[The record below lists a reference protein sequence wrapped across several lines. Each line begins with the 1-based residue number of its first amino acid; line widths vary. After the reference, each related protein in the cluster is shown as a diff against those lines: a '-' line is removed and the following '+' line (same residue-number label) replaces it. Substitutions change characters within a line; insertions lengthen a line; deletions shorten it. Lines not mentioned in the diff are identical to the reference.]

1 MPGFRTYLRI
11 SVLTLGLTV
20 GSAFD
25 SSPFAATAQAR
36 QSEIKSDKR
45 EREESNSSQGI
56 TNDAEERRTRANEPR
71 KRRDYRRPR
80 IGRREFRTFDGASN
94 NIEHPR
100 WGASFIHLQRLGAPD
115 YADGISSM
123 AGPLRPS
130 ARLVSNNVLHQ
141 AEGVSIPNEFGASAF
156 VWQWGQF
163 LDHDID
169 LTDGG
174 TDEAANVKVP
184 EGDRWFDPSGNGAAV
199 IPLNRANYDPATGTD
214 LTNPRQQ
221 ENEITSWI
229 DGSNIYGS
237 DETRTAALRVGPDSP
252 FLKTSDGNLLPF
264 NVDNLSNANGFVSDP
279 TTLFLAGDVRANE
292 QIGLTTMHTLFMRE
306 HNRIAARLQ
315 RRYHGDPE
323 LIFQTA
329 RRLVIAEI
337 QMITFNEFIPALLGP
352 EAIKPYRG
360 YDPSINPS
368 IYNEFSGAAYRL
380 GHSMIGDKLLRLNK
394 KGREIR
400 KGHLELRGAFFTAPH
415 YLQKSRDI
423 DPILR
428 GLAGEPHQRIDVKIT
443 TDLRNFL
450 FGDPGAGGLDLAALN
465 VQRGRDHGIG
475 SYNDM
480 REVMGL
486 PRVTG
491 FAQITSDEE
500 LQQALYKTYGS
511 VDDIDLWVGGLAEDP
526 MTTRG
531 SQLGPLCHAML
542 VHQFAELRDGDRF
555 WYQRDLTRFEKRLVR
570 KTTLARI
577 IRRNTGIGREL
588 QNNVFYVVGER
599 RPERRR

>member
-1 MPGFRTYLRI
+1 MPRFI
-11 SVLTLGLTV
+11 IVITV
-20 GSAFD
+20 FALVVSFAPGGIFASGAFGG
-25 SSPFAATAQAR
+25 AAQAR
-36 QSEIKSDKR
+36 QSDNQDKKP
-45 EREESNSSQGI
+45 EREKSNSSQGI
-56 TNDAEERRTRANEPR
+56 SNDADERRERAQEPR
-71 KRRDYRRPR
+71 KRREYRRPR
-80 IGRREFRTFDGASN
+80 IGRREYRTYDGASN

-100 WGASFIHLQRLGAPD
+100 WGASFIQLQRLGAPD
-115 YADGISSM
+115 YGDGISTL

-130 ARLVSNNVLHQ
+130 ARLVSNNVLDQ

-174 TDEAANVKVP
+174 TDEAANIKIP
-184 EGDRWFDPSGNGAAV
+184 AGDRWFDPSGNGAAV
-199 IPLNRANYDPATGTD
+199 IPFNRANYDPLTGTD

-229 DGSNIYGS
+229 DASNIYGS
-237 DETRTAALRVGPDSP
+237 DETRAAALRVGPDSP

-264 NVDNLSNANGFVSDP
+264 NLDNLSNANGFVSDP
-279 TTLFLAGDVRANE
+279 TSLFLAGDVRANE
-292 QIGLTTMHTLFMRE
+292 QIGLTVMHTLFMRE
-306 HNRIAARLQ
+306 HNRLAAKLQ
-315 RRYHGDPE
+315 RRYGGDPE

-337 QMITFNEFIPALLGP
+337 QMITYNEFLPALLGS

-360 YDPSINPS
+360 YDSSINPS

-380 GHSMIGDKLLRLNK
+380 GHSMIGEDLLRLNK
-394 KGREIR
+394 KGGEIR
-400 KGHLELRGAFFTAPH
+400 KGHLDLRGAFFTAPH
-415 YLQKSRDI
+415 YLKQERDI

-428 GLAGEPHQRIDVKIT
+428 GLAGQAHQKIDVKIVS
-443 TDLRNFL
+443 DLRNFL

-465 VQRGRDHGIG
+465 LQRGRDHGIG

-480 REVMGL
+480 RESMGL
-486 PRVTG
+486 PRITS
-491 FAQITSDEE
+491 FAQITSDTE
-500 LQQALYKTYGS
+500 LQQALYQTYGS

-526 MTTRG
+526 MTEHG

-542 VHQFAELRDGDRF
+542 VHQFTELRDGDRF

-570 KTTLARI
+570 NTTLARV
-577 IRRNTGIGREL
+577 IRRNTGIGKEL
-588 QNNVFYVVGER
+588 QANVFYVKNDHR
-599 RPERRR
+599 REH